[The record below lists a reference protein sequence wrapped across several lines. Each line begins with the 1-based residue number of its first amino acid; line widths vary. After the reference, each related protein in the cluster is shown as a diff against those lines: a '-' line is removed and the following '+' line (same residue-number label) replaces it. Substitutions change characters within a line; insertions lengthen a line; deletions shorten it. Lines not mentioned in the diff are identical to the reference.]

1 MKFTKRQVLALE
13 ELSSVLLNVVPLL
26 ENKSKASVYLLNFLA
41 KLLEKNKVNFLT
53 DSLTHGFG
61 KVLNVSK
68 ILDEKQQT
76 VLERLDHYYENEKER
91 VSLKDEMYEAQENHG
106 ILDSEATRYES
117 KYWDAV
123 KRIDE
128 YDESKVYFEKHM
140 YLEQEKSQQLEE
152 KYWQMRKDLEREIKQ
167 AKEMAVD
174 FEQKFWQATKDKDR
188 ADEERVNFEKEMYA
202 KQEQRDGCDAE
213 RVEYEKRYW
222 ESEKKS
228 EALKKEHELY
238 YNSMKKQLD
247 TLSPKDKKF
256 LMERVLEEDI
266 LKRLKELEQKN
277 G

>member
-123 KRIDE
+123 KGIDE

-213 RVEYEKRYW
+213 RVEYEKRYC

-266 LKRLKELEQKN
+266 LKRLKELEK
-277 G
+277 

>member
-106 ILDSEATRYES
+106 ILDGEATRYES

-266 LKRLKELEQKN
+266 LKRLKELEK
-277 G
+277 

>member
-91 VSLKDEMYEAQENHG
+91 VSLKDEMYQAQENHG

-117 KYWDAV
+117 KYWDSV
-123 KRIDE
+123 KRADE

-140 YLEQEKSQQLEE
+140 YIEQEKSQQLEE

-174 FEQKFWQATKDKDR
+174 FEQKFWQSIKDKDR
-188 ADEERVNFEKEMYA
+188 ANEERVNFEKEMYA
-202 KQEQRDGCDAE
+202 KQEQRDACDAE

-222 ESEKKS
+222 EAEKKS

-238 YNSMKKQLD
+238 YNIMKKQLD

-266 LKRLKELEQKN
+266 LKRLKELEK
-277 G
+277 